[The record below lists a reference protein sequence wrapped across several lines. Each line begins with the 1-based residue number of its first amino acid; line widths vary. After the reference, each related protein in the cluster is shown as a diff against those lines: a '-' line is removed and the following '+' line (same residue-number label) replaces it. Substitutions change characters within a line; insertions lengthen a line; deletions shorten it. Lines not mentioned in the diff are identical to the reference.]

1 MRKKTETLRSV
12 FEKSA
17 PYLNRYK
24 QSIRMQFFRLLTYIK
39 NYKPWVAGHIVSSLL
54 MVFFSVAS
62 IPALIPFLSL
72 LFGTTETVNVRPAE
86 GVNSENFEAW
96 INFYVSNLIETYGKE
111 TTLLYLCVGIILIF
125 AGKNLFRYLALFFM
139 SPVRNGIV
147 RDIRQNLFRKTLSL
161 PLAYF
166 SEERKGDI
174 MSRVTSDVQEIEW
187 SILNVLET
195 TIREPLLIIGALS
208 FMFYVSPKLTFFV
221 FGLLLFTGL
230 IIGGIGK
237 TLKKHSRDIQNLLGN
252 LVSILEE
259 ALGGARIIKGFT
271 AEKYQEAK
279 FAEQNNA
286 YRRTLT
292 QMLWRRDLASP
303 LTETLGVCT
312 VAILIWYGFKQ
323 VNGGALSVATFFS
336 FLYAFFTII
345 EPAKKFSSAAYNIQK
360 GMAAVER
367 VNEIMY
373 AESSIVEKP
382 NAAAVTEFQEKIV
395 YKNVTFRY
403 KNADRNALKKVN
415 LTLQKGKITALVGAS
430 GAGKST
436 MADLLPRFYD
446 VTEGA
451 ILLDGKDLR
460 DYKIKDL
467 RQLLGIVS
475 QEAVLFNDTIYN
487 NIVFG
492 AKNVTQAQTEQAARI
507 ANAHNFI
514 LQTPDG
520 YQTNIGDRGTKL
532 SGGQR
537 QRLTIARAVLKNPPI
552 LILDEATSA
561 LDSESEQLV
570 QEALEKL
577 MQNRTSLVIAHRLS
591 TIKSADEIV
600 VFVEGKIVER
610 GTHEELLGREGIYK
624 RLIEMQGS

>member
-1 MRKKTETLRSV
+1 
-12 FEKSA
+12 
-17 PYLNRYK
+17 
-24 QSIRMQFFRLLTYIK
+24 MQFFRLLKYVK
-39 NYKPWVAGHIVSSLL
+39 NYKAWIAGHILSNLL

-62 IPALIPFLSL
+62 IPALIPFLSI
-72 LFGTTETVNVRPAE
+72 LFGTTEAVDTRPAQ
-86 GVNSENFEAW
+86 GLSSENFEAW
-96 INFYVSNLIETYGKE
+96 INFYVSDLIATYGKE
-111 TTLLYLCVGIILIF
+111 TTLTYLCIGIILIF
-125 AGKNLFRYLALFFM
+125 AAKNLFRYLALFFM

-147 RDIRQNLFRKTLSL
+147 RDIRQNLFQKTLSL
-161 PLAYF
+161 PLSYF

-174 MSRVTSDVQEIEW
+174 MSRVTADVQEIEW

-195 TIREPLLIIGALS
+195 TVREPLLILGALS

-221 FGLLLFTGL
+221 FGLLVFTGL
-230 IIGGIGK
+230 IIGSIGK
-237 TLKKHSRDIQNLLGN
+237 TLKKHSRDIQTLLGN

-259 ALGGARIIKGFT
+259 SLGGSRIIKGFT
-271 AEKYQEAK
+271 AEEYLAEK
-279 FAEQNNA
+279 FAVQNNA

-292 QMLWRRDLASP
+292 RMLWRRDLASP

-323 VNGGALSVATFFS
+323 VNTEALSVATFFS
-336 FLYAFFTII
+336 FLYAFFTVI

-367 VNEIMY
+367 VNEIMHT
-373 AESSIVEKP
+373 ESSITEKA
-382 NAAAVTEFQEKIV
+382 NATAISEFKEKIE

-403 KNADRNALKKVN
+403 KNAERNALEN
-415 LTLQKGKITALVGAS
+415 IDLTLKKGKITALVGVS

-446 VTEGA
+446 VTAGE

-460 DYKIKDL
+460 KYRIADL
-467 RQLLGIVS
+467 RRLLGIVS
-475 QEAVLFNDTIYN
+475 QEAILFNDTIYN

-492 AKNVTQAQTEQAARI
+492 AKNVTAAQTEQAARI
-507 ANAHNFI
+507 ANAHDFI
-514 LQTPDG
+514 TQTPQG

-591 TIKSADEIV
+591 TIMNADEIV
-600 VFVEGKIVER
+600 VFEAGKIAER
-610 GTHEELLGREGIYK
+610 GTHAELVQRNGIYS
-624 RLIEMQGS
+624 RLIEMQGM